1 MRPACGGIQLKGR
14 HLVNEN
20 TNGGEVFDTYGRRIG
35 VVGDLSGA
43 VRLDLG
49 LTDRMLTP
57 ELWDELD
64 AKVRAAFR
72 PELLAADEPE
82 AHEDVSLARA
92 RELLSARLPDDSV
105 TSLLAEA
112 RRLPGEPAEL
122 VQGPEFAVSVT
133 YGGKTRKYTV
143 VLATA
148 A

>member
-1 MRPACGGIQLKGR
+1 MQQD
-14 HLVNEN
+14 
-20 TNGGEVFDTYGRRIG
+20 TNGGEVFDTYGRQIG
-35 VVGDLSGA
+35 VVGDRSGA

-64 AKVRAAFR
+64 RKVRATFR
-72 PELLAADEPE
+72 PELLTADLVE
-82 AHEDVSLARA
+82 AYEDVPLARA
-92 RELLSARLPDDSV
+92 RELLGDRLPDDSV
-105 TSLLAEA
+105 TSVLAEA

-122 VQGPEFAVSVT
+122 VQGAEFAVSVT

-143 VLATA
+143 VFAVA

>member
-1 MRPACGGIQLKGR
+1 M
-14 HLVNEN
+14 NEN
-20 TNGGEVFDTYGRRIG
+20 IDGGEVRDTYGRLIE

-43 VRLDLG
+43 VRLDMG

-64 AKVRAAFR
+64 RKVRASFR
-72 PELLAADEPE
+72 PELLAAVKSEVE
-82 AHEDVSLARA
+82 VYEDVLLARA

-105 TSLLAEA
+105 TSVLAEA
-112 RRLPGEPAEL
+112 RRLPGDPAEL

-133 YGGKTRKYTV
+133 YSGKIRKYTV

-148 A
+148 S